1 MRASIRDTLAIDAI
15 RPLNIIGYLRA
26 HGWQKFSE
34 SAGKFSVW
42 NHPSNPDAEVL
53 IPASRDA
60 RDYVQQ
66 LREALQELEA
76 VEDRSQLD
84 ILRDLY
90 NSGFDVVRLAAHS
103 PSTNDGTV
111 KIEDGVQLFERAR
124 DILLAAACA
133 TVKPRAVFHSR
144 KPQQANEYMRK
155 ARLGQ
160 TEHGSYVLTLLS
172 PVAPQ
177 LSFHSD
183 NDLFPEDPFERVVVQ
198 TLARAVGL
206 TMAAAEKSATA
217 TKPDFEPFQQ
227 AVSGGVSANLCE
239 GIAGF
244 FATVEPTAIEMS
256 VAWALNRPTPNEIP
270 SRIRIGSDLVPTI
283 SEAAR
288 MFRAY
293 DKLEGYELKGP
304 VIKLERH
311 EGEPTG
317 WVTIFAPVEDV
328 MRKVSI
334 LLPDAEYQLAVL
346 AHASHRYVTVTGTV
360 VREGR
365 TYRLDSANR
374 FELAVDDE
382 DMD

>member
-1 MRASIRDTLAIDAI
+1 MRASVTDALAIAGI
-15 RPLNIIGYLRA
+15 RPLNVIGYLRA

-34 SAGKFSVW
+34 SSGKFSVW
-42 NHPSNPDAEVL
+42 NHPLHPDADVL

-66 LREALQELEA
+66 LREALHELEA
-76 VEDRSQLD
+76 VEDRSQLN

-90 NSGFDVVRLAAHS
+90 NSGFDVVRLSARS
-103 PSTNDGTV
+103 PNADDGTV

-144 KPQQANEYMRK
+144 KPQLATEYMQK

-183 NDLFPEDPFERVVVQ
+183 SDLFPEAPFERAVVQ

-217 TKPDFEPFQQ
+217 ASPNFEPFQH

-239 GIAGF
+239 GIAGL
-244 FATVEPTAIEMS
+244 FATVEPTAIELS
-256 VAWALNRPTPNEIP
+256 VAWALNRPSPNEIP
-270 SRIRIGSDLVPTI
+270 SRIRIGSDLIPTI

-293 DKLEGYELKGP
+293 DKLDGYSLKGP
-304 VIKLERH
+304 VIKLERR
-311 EGEPTG
+311 EGEPSG
-317 WVTIFAPVEDV
+317 WVTIFASVEEV

-334 LLPDAEYQLAVL
+334 LLPEALPLHWRAP
-346 AHASHRYVTVTGTV
+346 
-360 VREGR
+360 
-365 TYRLDSANR
+365 
-374 FELAVDDE
+374 
-382 DMD
+382 